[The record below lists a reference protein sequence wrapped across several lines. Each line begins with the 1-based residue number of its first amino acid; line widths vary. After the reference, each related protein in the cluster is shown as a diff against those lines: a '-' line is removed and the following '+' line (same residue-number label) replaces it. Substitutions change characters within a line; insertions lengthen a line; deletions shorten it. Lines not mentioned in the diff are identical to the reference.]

1 MMKPTHIALMAS
13 LLLGTVAL
21 SACSKDAPTPA
32 AEAVEAPAVTTVE
45 KVEVKVEAPVAV
57 VEVTPEVAGKKVF
70 TRCKACHTID
80 EGGRNR
86 VGPNLY
92 GVFGSKSGSVEGFA
106 YSKAMIAADITWT
119 DETMSAYLA
128 KPKTYIP
135 KNKMS
140 FIGLKKEADR
150 TNLIAYLRANTGG

>member
-1 MMKPTHIALMAS
+1 MPKSTHIALMAS
-13 LLLGTVAL
+13 LLLGTTVL
-21 SACSKDAPTPA
+21 GACSKDAPAPTNEPA
-32 AEAVEAPAVTTVE
+32 SETVKTAP
-45 KVEVKVEAPVAV
+45 KPEVKVELPKTA
-57 VEVTPEVAGKKVF
+57 EIVTPEMAGKKVF

-80 EGGRNR
+80 QGGRHR

-92 GVFGSKSGSVEGFA
+92 GIFGQKAGAAEGFA
-106 YSKAMIAADITWT
+106 YSQAMINSDIVWT
-119 DETMSAYLA
+119 DETMSGYLA

-150 TNLIAYLRANTGG
+150 DNLIAYLRANTGG